1 MDTLSSL
8 TLGFHDL
15 LSVDIQLADTGR
27 EGVGDYPR
35 DFSFDDPGPK
45 VIISLLPIFCGHT

>member
-8 TLGFHDL
+8 TLGFHNL

>member
-15 LSVDIQLADTGR
+15 LSVDIQLADTER
-27 EGVGDYPR
+27 EEVDDYAGD
-35 DFSFDDPGPK
+35 FFDDPGPK
-45 VIISLLPIFCGHT
+45 VITSLLPIVCGHT